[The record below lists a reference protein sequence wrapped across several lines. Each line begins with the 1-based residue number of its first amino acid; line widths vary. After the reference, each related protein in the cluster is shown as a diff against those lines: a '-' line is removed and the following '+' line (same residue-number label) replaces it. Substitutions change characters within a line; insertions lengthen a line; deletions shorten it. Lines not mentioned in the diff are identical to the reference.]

1 MENFFGIMKSELLYA
16 KKFKTMKQFKEEL
29 KEYIEW
35 YNNKRIKI
43 KLNGMSPVQSR
54 IKFIKKNNMFNVQL

>member
-1 MENFFGIMKSELLYA
+1 MKSELLYA
-16 KKFKTMKQFKEEL
+16 KKFKTMKQFKDEL